1 MSDNKVRDA
10 WRLIRAAANTAMEP
24 RAKERI
30 EEMDVRDHV
39 DDFDFDEP
47 VVAVGNW
54 NEISVYRQVTGATG
68 GGHHETLDVTP
79 KRLARALEKIGVEL
93 AWSDCVDTCDD
104 CNKLLNTNPHSY
116 GWQPRYVCSEYGTCC
131 LECLDPVQHLEGLE
145 GQPNRAN
152 NVPDVDPT
160 EHGYFL
166 FEEGLEHGWHP
177 GQDASPEV
185 IAKAMRKRGIERFL
199 FHIDDIGQFD
209 MKFSVYVH
217 EDERGKV
224 GAKRWHCKG
233 CGHDQAGDDC
243 DELECEK
250 CGECDWTPLAEPL
263 TREEVNGPSVSEAMK
278 RGLQAATVASSALT
292 GEGVKYVKVMGD
304 QVVEARVIPPGEFA
318 EKGVGK

>member
-1 MSDNKVRDA
+1 
-10 WRLIRAAANTAMEP
+10 
-24 RAKERI
+24 
-30 EEMDVRDHV
+30 
-39 DDFDFDEP
+39 
-47 VVAVGNW
+47 
-54 NEISVYRQVTGATG
+54 
-68 GGHHETLDVTP
+68 
-79 KRLARALEKIGVEL
+79 
-93 AWSDCVDTCDD
+93 
-104 CNKLLNTNPHSY
+104 
-116 GWQPRYVCSEYGTCC
+116 
-131 LECLDPVQHLEGLE
+131 
-145 GQPNRAN
+145 
-152 NVPDVDPT
+152 
-160 EHGYFL
+160 
-166 FEEGLEHGWHP
+166 
-177 GQDASPEV
+177 
-185 IAKAMRKRGIERFL
+185 
-199 FHIDDIGQFD
+199 